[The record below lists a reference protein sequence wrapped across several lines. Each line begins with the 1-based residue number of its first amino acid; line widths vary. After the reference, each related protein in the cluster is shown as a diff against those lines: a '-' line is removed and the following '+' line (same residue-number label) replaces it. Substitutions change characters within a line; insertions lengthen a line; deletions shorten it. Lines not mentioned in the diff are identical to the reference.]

1 MGLHCEIDPSAT
13 IVRLAEKEKARAGLL
28 GSAAAAGPFGQ
39 LPPAARAAMELL
51 TTPCRNQNLNDE
63 AGLGESGSGMRG
75 RSSAATLGFLDCPI
89 SLGQYNEPSNV
100 RLAGIPKNRKWMA
113 MAILADTPAIYLAR
127 NLPRRDA

>member
-13 IVRLAEKEKARAGLL
+13 IVRLAEKEKARGQRGSGRPL
-28 GSAAAAGPFGQ
+28 GQG